1 MDAKFYTYR
10 VFWSEEDEEF
20 VGLCAEF
27 SGLSWLDENQQAAFS
42 GIIELVQTCISDLEA
57 NNESPPAPLTKKQ
70 YSGKFMVRIPP
81 EQHRE
86 LAIQAAE
93 QGVSLNRLASKKLL
107 SSSEAN

>member
-27 SGLSWLDENQQAAFS
+27 SGLSWLDEDQQAAFS
-42 GIIELVQTCISDLEA
+42 GIVALVKDCINDLNSNSE
-57 NNESPPAPLTKKQ
+57 PIPTPLSKKQ

-93 QGVSLNRLASKKLL
+93 QGVSLNRLASKKLTID
-107 SSSEAN
+107 